1 MFEITKDPTFAERNI
16 PLGMLEVT
24 YPDRSE
30 WNEKEFYDLVH
41 AELEQ
46 LHAKYDDGYDRKAVF
61 GENPYF
67 RFFKKFKKTYPVMM
81 QFESIMFKGRPFPEE
96 DPIMG
101 VPFLLELTT
110 FVLSGTHDLKC
121 VDGPVNL
128 FTPSEKLPFPGMRG
142 EEAHTYP
149 HDICG
154 RDNSGIIFS
163 MIAGADDRTC
173 IHPDTRHLFHPVFGT
188 PDTSAE
194 SIADAVKRLEFFVK
208 ILAPNAEIESRI
220 I

>member
-1 MFEITKDPTFAERNI
+1 MFEIIKDPTFAERNI
-16 PLGMLEVT
+16 PLGILEVT

-30 WNEKEFYDLVH
+30 WNEKAFYDLVH
-41 AELEQ
+41 AELEE
-46 LHAKYDDGYDRKAVF
+46 LRGKYPDYDRKTVF

-67 RFFKKFKKTYPVMM
+67 RFFKKFKKTYPVMQ
-81 QFESIMFKGRPFPEE
+81 QFESVMFKGRPFPED
-96 DPIMG
+96 DPVMG

-110 FVLSGTHDLKC
+110 FILSGTHDIDRM
-121 VDGPVNL
+121 DGPL
-128 FTPSEKLPFPGMRG
+128 TIFTPSEKLPFSGMRS
-142 EEAHTYP
+142 ASTHTYP

-173 IHPDTRHLFHPVFGT
+173 IHPDSRHVFYPVFGT

-208 ILAPNAEIESRI
+208 ILAPNAEMESRI
-220 I
+220 L